1 MSTTYE
7 LSDSAKPR
15 LPGET
20 GVWMFIIGDILV
32 FSLLFSIFVYERSKE
47 VALFVEQQQLLNQTL
62 GLCNTLLLLTS
73 SWLVALA
80 VDSARTGRLSRT
92 RGCLVSATL
101 CGTGF
106 VVIKYFEWSEKI
118 AAGLTIETN
127 NFFMYYYVMTG
138 IHLLHMV
145 IGIGVLVFLWQFVR
159 HRESAEVVELDD
171 QGVSVLGVDVLE
183 SGATFWHLVDI
194 LWIALFALLYL
205 MR

>member
-1 MSTTYE
+1 MSST
-7 LSDSAKPR
+7 SALPDPVKPH

-32 FSLLFSIFVYERSKE
+32 FSLLFSVFVYDRSQE

-62 GLCNTLLLLTS
+62 GLLNTVLLLTS

-80 VDSARTGRLSRT
+80 VHGARVGRLSRA
-92 RGCLVSATL
+92 RGCFVVAIL
-101 CGTGF
+101 CGIGF
-106 VVIKYFEWSEKI
+106 VVIKYFEWGEKF

-127 NFFMYYYVMTG
+127 NFFMYYYLMTG

-145 IGIGVLVFLWQFVR
+145 IGIGVLVFLWQSVR
-159 HRESAEVVELDD
+159 GAEFDA
-171 QGVSVLGVDVLE
+171 QGVGVLE
-183 SGATFWHLVDI
+183 SGACFWHLVDI

>member
-1 MSTTYE
+1 MSSTSA
-7 LSDSAKPR
+7 LPDSATPH

-32 FSLLFSIFVYERSKE
+32 FSLLFSVFVYDRSQE

-62 GLCNTLLLLTS
+62 GLLNTALLLTS

-80 VDSARTGRLSRT
+80 VHGARAGRLSRA
-92 RGCLVSATL
+92 RGCFVVAIL
-101 CGTGF
+101 CGIGF
-106 VVIKYFEWSEKI
+106 VVIKYFEWGEKI

-127 NFFMYYYVMTG
+127 NFFMYYYLMTG

-159 HRESAEVVELDD
+159 GAKCDA
-171 QGVSVLGVDVLE
+171 QGVGVLE
-183 SGATFWHLVDI
+183 SGACFWHLVDI